1 MAEGI
6 SSFSKDKVMG
16 DLRAKFEHDFP
27 LFAPLS
33 LRFDAIV
40 AQPDSKF
47 SVSFK
52 VITYENITAGFIGD
66 VWYEDDGQLNVYDLE
81 RYD

>member
-1 MAEGI
+1 MTEEVT
-6 SSFSKDKVMG
+6 SFSKDKVMR
-16 DLRAKFEHDFP
+16 DLQAKVEHDFSH
-27 LFAPLS
+27 FAPLS

-52 VITYENITAGFIGD
+52 VITYENITAGFIDD
-66 VWYEDDGQLNVYDLE
+66 VWYENDGQLNVYDLE